1 MDYEHGES
9 ASLFIGK
16 VARRAGIGVETI
28 RFYERQELLAA
39 RARKESGY
47 RLYSEGVLGKIQ
59 FIRRTKELGFSLGR
73 IKGFCNSGEIIRC
86 LRGCLKR
93 TSEDWEHRS
102 KDRDAQEN
110 ETGAQRIARSE

>member
-59 FIRRTKELGFSLGR
+59 FIRRTKELGFSLR
-73 IKGFCNSGEIIRC
+73 EIKELLLNVTRRCRQSGGVTTCEVM
-86 LRGCLKR
+86 
-93 TSEDWEHRS
+93 
-102 KDRDAQEN
+102 Q
-110 ETGAQRIARSE
+110 